1 MHCQAYGLWP
11 AGKAAGITVAGLLAG
26 VLLGAALQSWLR
38 VDIVP
43 IAVNP
48 PAHLPEGTSGA
59 SVEAFLPISAESLSA
74 CGGLSTCVAGV
85 SGITD
90 KQHTG

>member
-1 MHCQAYGLWP
+1 MVSELSNCLIGANTSCVHCQAYSLCF

-48 PAHLPEGTSGA
+48 PVSPAQRASRCKSGGLPAHLG
-59 SVEAFLPISAESLSA
+59 
-74 CGGLSTCVAGV
+74 
-85 SGITD
+85 
-90 KQHTG
+90 